1 MNGRGPDNP
10 ADWVEMRLRGLI
22 LDPQNEAPVVIL
34 REEGGS
40 TFLPIWIGVFE
51 AQAIALALEKVALP
65 RPMTHDLL
73 GSAIVA
79 LGGALRRVEIH
90 TLQGGTYFARL
101 ILDTGSGTLE
111 VDARPSDAIALA
123 LRAPAPIWTARTV
136 LADALASAK
145 ATDSA
150 DEERLKE
157 WLANA
162 KPEDLGKYS
171 M

>member
-1 MNGRGPDNP
+1 MNAPENP
-10 ADWVEMRLRGLI
+10 GEWVEMRLRGLI
-22 LDPQNEAPVVIL
+22 LDPQNEAPVLIL

-51 AQAIALALEKVALP
+51 AQAIALALEQVQLP

-79 LGGALRRVEIH
+79 LGGVLRRIEIH
-90 TLQGGTYFARL
+90 SLQGGTYLARL
-101 ILDTGSGTLE
+101 VLNTASGVIE

-123 LRAPAPIWTARTV
+123 LRAPAPIWTARSV
-136 LADALASAK
+136 LTDALSAAK

-150 DEERLKE
+150 DEERLRE

-162 KPEDLGKYS
+162 RPEDLGKYS

>member
-1 MNGRGPDNP
+1 MSAPDKP
-10 ADWVEMRLRGLI
+10 GEWVEMRLRGLI

-51 AQAIALALEKVALP
+51 AQAIALALEQVQLP

-73 GSAIVA
+73 GSTIVA
-79 LGGALRRVEIH
+79 MGGMLRRIEIH
-90 TLQGGTYFARL
+90 SLQGGTYFARL
-101 ILDTGSGTLE
+101 VLETASGTIE
-111 VDARPSDAIALA
+111 IDSRPSDAIALA
-123 LRAPAPIWTARTV
+123 LRAAAPIWTARTV
-136 LADALASAK
+136 LADALSAAK
-145 ATDSA
+145 ATELG
-150 DEERLKE
+150 DEERLRE